1 MNIQRVTA
9 TLALAVAATIGTALA
24 APPTLAPVDAKTLRK
39 EVARRKGKVVVLNFW
54 ATWCGPCKKEFP
66 ALVARTKA
74 KGADLLTLAFDDR
87 ADTKRAA
94 EFLEKQ
100 GQTTGTLINKGG
112 MDFDMGYFTWLEPKT
127 NTEAIA
133 IPRTYVFSKSGK
145 VVKVLV
151 GEQSPAEFDAAIDSA
166 AKAK

>member
-1 MNIQRVTA
+1 MNIAQ
-9 TLALAVAATIGTALA
+9 TLLAFATIATVGTSALA
-24 APPTLAPVDAKTLRK
+24 APPAMTAVDAAGLRK
-39 EVARRKGKVVVLNFW
+39 EVAKRKGKVVVVNFW

-66 ALVARTKA
+66 ALVSRTKA
-74 KGADLLTLAFDDR
+74 KGAELVTVAFDDR
-87 ADTKRAA
+87 ADSKRAA
-94 EFLEKQ
+94 QFLEQQ
-100 GQTTGTLINKGG
+100 GQTKGTLINKGG

-151 GEQSPAEFDAAIDSA
+151 GEQSPADFDAAIMA
-166 AKAK
+166 ASKAK

>member
-1 MNIQRVTA
+1 MNIAQ
-9 TLALAVAATIGTALA
+9 TLLAFATIATVGTSALA
-24 APPTLAPVDAKTLRK
+24 APPSLSAVDAAGLRK
-39 EVARRKGKVVVLNFW
+39 EVAKRKGKVVVVNFW

-66 ALVARTKA
+66 ALVSRTKA
-74 KGADLLTLAFDDR
+74 KGAELVTVAFDGR
-87 ADTKRAA
+87 ADSKRAA
-94 EFLEKQ
+94 QFLEQQ
-100 GQTTGTLINKGG
+100 GQATGTLINKGG

-151 GEQSPAEFDAAIDSA
+151 GEQAPADFDAAIDA
-166 AKAK
+166 ASKAK